1 MKFRK
6 VAVLGGYGNM
16 GSDIVRTIAQAGLE
30 VLLYEDNLE
39 LAQMGK
45 SKLDKTFQK
54 LIKKGK
60 ISAQVKQNMLNR
72 ITVCDNYEAMFD
84 VDLVIEA
91 VFDNAQLTGDIFKKL
106 DGIVKYET
114 LLASDT
120 WSQSLTEI
128 ASATNRPDKVIGIH
142 FINPVPF
149 MKRVELEEGWAT
161 SEDTYQASV
170 DFCEQI
176 GKKVRHGWRK
186 CVLSPYLNRNS
197 HSSSC
202 LNHKVIVSTNIPE
215 CALG

>member
-1 MKFRK
+1 
-6 VAVLGGYGNM
+6 
-16 GSDIVRTIAQAGLE
+16 
-30 VLLYEDNLE
+30 
-39 LAQMGK
+39 
-45 SKLDKTFQK
+45 
-54 LIKKGK
+54 
-60 ISAQVKQNMLNR
+60 MLNL

-106 DGIVKYET
+106 DRIVKYET

-128 ASATNRPDKVIGIH
+128 GSATNRPDKIIGIH

-176 GKKVRHGWRK
+176 GKKVRHGWRR
-186 CVLSPYLNRNS
+186 CVLSPYLNRYS

-202 LNHKVIVSTNIPE
+202 LNHEVIVSTNIHE
-215 CALG
+215 CALEVNRC